1 MALQEFLDQL
11 DQLVSEAETNFGA
24 AESTDALE
32 EARIEFLGAKNGKL
46 KAVQKLMGTVEKQDK
61 PVAGKTFNETKGRI
75 ESAFEVAHAR
85 IQGDGSDTESDSQFD
100 PSLPGSGFKIGRVH
114 PITQTIE
121 ELKDIMGRLGFSTV
135 DGPEIEDDWHNF
147 VALNIPDDHPAR
159 DCLLYASPSARD
171 QRG

>member
-11 DQLVSEAETNFGA
+11 DQLVSEAETNGA

-75 ESAFEVAHAR
+75 ESAFEGTCAH
-85 IQGDGSDTESDSQFD
+85 
-100 PSLPGSGFKIGRVH
+100 SG
-114 PITQTIE
+114 
-121 ELKDIMGRLGFSTV
+121 
-135 DGPEIEDDWHNF
+135 
-147 VALNIPDDHPAR
+147 
-159 DCLLYASPSARD
+159 
-171 QRG
+171 

>member
-85 IQGDGSDTESDSQFD
+85 IQGDGSDTESDSQ
-100 PSLPGSGFKIGRVH
+100 
-114 PITQTIE
+114 
-121 ELKDIMGRLGFSTV
+121 
-135 DGPEIEDDWHNF
+135 
-147 VALNIPDDHPAR
+147 
-159 DCLLYASPSARD
+159 
-171 QRG
+171 

>member
-1 MALQEFLDQL
+1 MKPK
-11 DQLVSEAETNFGA
+11 AELNPP
-24 AESTDALE
+24 L
-32 EARIEFLGAKNGKL
+32 KL
-46 KAVQKLMGTVEKQDK
+46 HM
-61 PVAGKTFNETKGRI
+61 
-75 ESAFEVAHAR
+75 R

-159 DCLLYASPSARD
+159 DPLENFYLATAEANSGEKIRSVCY
-171 QRG
+171 